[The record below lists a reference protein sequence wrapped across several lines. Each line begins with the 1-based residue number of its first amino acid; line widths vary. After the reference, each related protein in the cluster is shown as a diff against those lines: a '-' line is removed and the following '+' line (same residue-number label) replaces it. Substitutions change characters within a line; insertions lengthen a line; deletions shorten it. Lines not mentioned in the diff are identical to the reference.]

1 MEKGINYWHAMS
13 DLAVLE
19 LLGKF
24 IKETRL
30 QQNKT
35 QQQVATAAGIN
46 RSTMV
51 HIENGGGGTMLSF
64 LQVLRALEQ
73 LELLQ
78 HFEIKQQ
85 QLSPLQLAKLEQN
98 KRQRASAT
106 KETHV
111 KKPKSDW

>member
-1 MEKGINYWHAMS
+1 MEKSIKYWHAMS
-13 DLAVLE
+13 DPAMLE
-19 LLGKF
+19 QLGEF
-24 IKETRL
+24 IKQTRL

-51 HIENGGGGTMLSF
+51 QIEKGGGGTLISF
-64 LQVLRALEQ
+64 IQILRALEQ
-73 LELLQ
+73 LQIFE

-85 QLSPLQLAKLEQN
+85 FSPLQLARLEQN
-98 KRQRASAT
+98 KRQRAST
-106 KETHV
+106 KKDTQN